1 MFTQE
6 QANTAIA
13 KCDAKIDFFE
23 DLIARIVNT
32 IDEIEMARHDNVL
45 WDFGDNWTLAD
56 NVKDGWDATETACE
70 GLGYVREVC
79 ERQLTR
85 ERNKAEKL
93 EAYGTRL
100 ELEATPAEVTA
111 TNSVDIEDEEETER
125 DFDET
130 QIDFIDDEDR
140 LNYLS
145 ALEPVKA
152 EFKAALRG
160 IYLDTAGYS
169 DEEILPAVDWAQLM
183 APMYVTDHSTT
194 AYRKNADGTFTE
206 DAAAY
211 KRLRDVEEKMF
222 KFGNPELDDA
232 QADTKVTTNSVDI
245 DDDEEPATEK
255 SPDQIADELTAK
267 LVEKTSGATQNV
279 HTRLQGDRGYRSL
292 ILSNLTVK
300 PDWYYGRGYD
310 FINRCEVM
318 ARYDTPAQVEEV
330 IARIGAVASFKDTEF
345 QFPHVAELTAPD
357 YHEKRWAVDFEIYHA
372 DSDLTEEELR
382 TCTDKLSDAMTANGN
397 RAHVELEDCLI
408 SVWGDNGGDNLTVQK
423 IVREMLKRG
432 CWQEYPEDDEY
443 AAE

>member
-23 DLIARIVNT
+23 ELIARIVNT

-45 WDFGDNWTLAD
+45 WDFGDNRTLAD
-56 NVKDGWDATETACE
+56 NVKDGRDATETACE
-70 GLGYVREVC
+70 GLGYLREVC

-85 ERNKAEKL
+85 ERNKADKL
-93 EAYGTRL
+93 EAYLTRL
-100 ELEATPAEVTA
+100 EGEATPAKATTNTA
-111 TNSVDIEDEEETER
+111 DIEDDEEAER

-183 APMYVTDHSTT
+183 APLYVTDHSTT

-206 DAAAY
+206 DADAY
-211 KRLRDVEEKMF
+211 NRIREIEKKMF
-222 KFGNPELDDA
+222 NFGNPELDEA

-267 LVEKTSGATQNV
+267 PVEKTSGATQNV

-300 PDWYYGRGYD
+300 PNRYDGRGYD

-318 ARYDTPAQVEEV
+318 ACYDTPAQVEKV
-330 IARIGAVASFKDTEF
+330 IARIGAVTSFKDTEF

-357 YHEKRWAVDFEIYHA
+357 YY
-372 DSDLTEEELR
+372 
-382 TCTDKLSDAMTANGN
+382 
-397 RAHVELEDCLI
+397 
-408 SVWGDNGGDNLTVQK
+408 
-423 IVREMLKRG
+423 
-432 CWQEYPEDDEY
+432 
-443 AAE
+443 